1 MSNEA
6 RMKLPAQQHKLY
18 AALLDQGDVAI
29 DLLYRTLFD
38 REPPKDA
45 QQRLGPYIVKLNR
58 RLAEHGL
65 IVRPGRIKRTYSLQQ
80 L

>member
-1 MSNEA
+1 M
-6 RMKLPAQQHKLY
+6 MKLPAQQQRLY
-18 AALLDQGDVAI
+18 DALAGNGDVDI
-29 DLLYRTLFD
+29 DVLFRTLFD

-58 RLAEHGL
+58 RLAAGNL
-65 IVRPGRIKRTYSLQQ
+65 VVRPGRLKRTYSLQQ